1 MTFEFRPA
9 RAEEAAFHA
18 LVYTAAGPDEPI
30 TAAAVLEA
38 WSAAPASAERYTILE
53 AGTPVG
59 VAGIAHPEWEDGQP
73 RVVRLEADVLPD
85 WRSHL
90 NLRLAFDFIEARA
103 EAAGAEHLVTHARE
117 SDELLIL
124 HLRRRGYGG
133 KHVFQW
139 REASLAGRED
149 ELSAAAA
156 AAAAALAGHR
166 LELLG
171 SAPPDL
177 AAGYPG
183 ARPDLSWVALGPG
196 GELAGAAY
204 VTAPEGANAWVE
216 VVAEAAATA
225 PVLSALELHAL
236 SSAAAAGLPRIRSEG
251 ASEDE
256 WRPVPGMIEFQVEVE
271 ERIKRRANPR
281 L

>member
-18 LVYTAAGPDEPI
+18 LVYTAGGPDEPI
-30 TAAAVLEA
+30 TAEAVLEA

-53 AGTPVG
+53 DGRAVGIAG
-59 VAGIAHPEWEDGQP
+59 VAHPDWEEGQP
-73 RVVRLEADVLPD
+73 KAARLEADVLPD

-133 KHVFQW
+133 KQIFRW
-139 REASLAGRED
+139 REAALAGRAGEF
-149 ELSAAAA
+149 AAAA
-156 AAAAALAGHR
+156 AAAAVGLDGHR
-166 LELLG
+166 FELLA
-171 SAPPDL
+171 SAPDLGAARPD
-177 AAGYPG
+177 
-183 ARPDLSWVALGPG
+183 ARPDLSWVARKPG

-204 VTAPEGANAWVE
+204 VTAPEGGNAWVE
-216 VVAEAAATA
+216 VVGETAPA

-236 SSAAAAGLPRIRSEG
+236 SSTAAAGLAAIRSEG
-251 ASEDE
+251 APGGV
-256 WRPVPGMIEFQVEVE
+256 WQAVPGMIVFQVAIE
-271 ERIKRRANPR
+271 ERVSRRANPR